1 MAVHMTNS
9 DVCPK
14 CGSTLNPVT
23 QTKTGKSLRSCSAGS
38 WNPDTKSVDGCDY
51 VLWVTPD
58 PVELDEK
65 CPKCGSPLL
74 MVVSR
79 FGKKMKKCST
89 NTWDPETKT
98 ASGCDYVE
106 FIGTT
111 VEQLDEDCPD
121 CGEKLVL
128 KTTAAGKRM
137 KVCSTNSWDPK
148 TKMATGCEYIEW
160 QPA

>member
-1 MAVHMTNS
+1 MKNS
-9 DVCPK
+9 DTCPQ
-14 CGSTLNPVT
+14 CGSQLTPVI
-23 QTKTGKSLRSCSAGS
+23 QTKSGKYLRRCSAGS

-58 PVELDEK
+58 PEELDEK

-74 MVVSR
+74 LVVTR
-79 FGKKMKKCST
+79 FGKRMKRCST
-89 NTWDPETKT
+89 NKWDPTTKT

-111 VEQLDEDCPD
+111 TEELDEGCPD

-128 KTTAAGKRM
+128 KTTANGKRM
-137 KVCSTNSWDPK
+137 KVCSTHTWDPTTK
-148 TKMATGCEYIEW
+148 TAGGCEYIQW
-160 QPA
+160 QAA